1 MHSASGEVV
10 HDGCEHQDHICDGC
24 DAQRQRG
31 GVHDGCEP
39 QDHMY
44 DGCDAQRQRRRC
56 TMNANP
62 RPACVM
68 DVMPNIHTHT
78 HEVPTG

>member
-1 MHSASGEVV
+1 MTDANPRTTCVMDVMPSASG
-10 HDGCEHQDHICDGC
+10 
-24 DAQRQRG
+24 
-31 GVHDGCEP
+31 
-39 QDHMY
+39 
-44 DGCDAQRQRRRC
+44 RRC